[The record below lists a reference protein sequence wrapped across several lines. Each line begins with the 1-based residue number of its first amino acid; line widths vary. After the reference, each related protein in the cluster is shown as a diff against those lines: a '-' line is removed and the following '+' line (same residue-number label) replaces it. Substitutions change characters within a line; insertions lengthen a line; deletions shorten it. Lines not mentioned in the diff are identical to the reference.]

1 MKLYICEK
9 PSQGKD
15 LARNLGITGG
25 GSGFIGN
32 KQEAVTWAVG
42 HLVMQ
47 ANPDDYDAK
56 YKNWKDSYD
65 NLPFV
70 PNNWNMLPNPKTKK
84 QLSVVRGLIKLATEV
99 VIATDGDREGE
110 VIGRELLDFYNYQ
123 GKINRLWLTAL
134 DDSSI
139 QKALTKI
146 QNGSETENLYYA
158 GLGRS
163 RADWIVG
170 LNLTR
175 VVSIKAQTQGH
186 QGVLSVGRVQTPTL
200 KIIVD
205 RDLEIENF
213 KPKDYFD
220 IKAIFS
226 GIETK
231 WQGYKNNSEKDKFD
245 AENRCINLDYA
256 NSVVAKVKGSGIGIV
271 EKFETTRKKVS
282 PPLLYSLSKLQQ
294 ECSKKFG
301 FGAAEVLKIAQSLY
315 ETHKATTYPRSDC
328 QYLPIDQLSEAKEI
342 LNSLTNIDRDFKFNA
357 DLDITSKV
365 WNNKK
370 VTAHHGIIPT
380 NNSSVNIDN
389 MSSDELKVY
398 DLIRR
403 SYVAQ
408 FYPNY
413 EYDKTDIIVSSSGE
427 TFTNNINIDVALGWK
442 EIVNSGSKLK
452 TNEVPNIATGQELNI
467 DNVLLESK
475 KTTPQNRYTEGS
487 LISAMEKAHQFITDE
502 RLKKVLKGNEGIGTE
517 ATRANIIETL
527 KQRGFVKTSK
537 KQIVSTDIGRELID
551 ILPPQLA
558 DPGTTAI
565 LESLLD
571 KIATGELLLDKFME
585 QQTAWLNKMV
595 ENIKQNP
602 LNIKSDIKSCK
613 CPNCGKDMF
622 LRQGKKGKFFA
633 CSGYPE
639 CKTTAMSKNGK
650 PIFESDMPD
659 CPKCDKKLQRIKGKK
674 GYFWSCKGYFDTPK
688 CEFTAKDNK
697 GKPVFDNK
705 KD

>member
-1 MKLYICEK
+1 MKEKIILTNTEKFKLAIELSQTLLDNNIVDIEK
-9 PSQGKD
+9 P
-15 LARNLGITGG
+15 TG
-25 GSGFIGN
+25 
-32 KQEAVTWAVG
+32 
-42 HLVMQ
+42 
-47 ANPDDYDAK
+47 NPE
-56 YKNWKDSYD
+56 
-65 NLPFV
+65 L
-70 PNNWNMLPNPKTKK
+70 PKTTSKFLK
-84 QLSVVRGLIKLATEV
+84 NIYFGIDEAIT
-99 VIATDGDREGE
+99 EGE
-110 VIGRELLDFYNYQ
+110 VIGRELLEFYNYK

-134 DDSSI
+134 DNSSI

-146 QNGSETENLYYA
+146 KNGNETENLYYA

-175 VVSIKAQTQGH
+175 VVSIKAQTQGY

-220 IKAIFS
+220 IKGVFN
-226 GIETK
+226 GITTK
-231 WQGYKNNSEKDKFD
+231 WQGAINNSANMDIFD
-245 AENRCINLDYA
+245 SENRCIDKKYA
-256 NSVVAKVKGSGIGIV
+256 KDIVEDILGNNIAVV

-294 ECSKKFG
+294 DCSKKFG

-328 QYLPIDQLSEAKEI
+328 QYLPMDQLSEAKEI

-357 DLDITSKV
+357 DLTITSKV
-365 WNNKK
+365 WNDKK

-380 NNSSVNIDN
+380 NNASVNIDN
-389 MSSDELKVY
+389 MSNDEFKVY

-413 EYDKTDIIVSSSGE
+413 EYDKTDIVVDASDE
-427 TFTNNINIDVALGWK
+427 KFVNNVNLDKVLGWK
-442 EIVNSGSKLK
+442 NVINPDIKLNSN
-452 TNEVPNIATGQELNI
+452 TVPNIQQGQELKI
-467 DNVLLESK
+467 DDVVVENK
-475 KTTPQNRYTEGS
+475 KTNPPSRYTEGS
-487 LISAMEKAHQFITDE
+487 LISAMEKAHLFVTDE

-537 KQIVSTDIGRELID
+537 KQIVSTGIGRELID
-551 ILPPQLA
+551 ILPSQLA

-613 CPNCGKDMF
+613 CPTCGKDMF

-650 PIFESDMPD
+650 PIFESDMPN